1 MALEKEVFEK
11 VVNLKLAETSLF
23 LVDIEITKRNEV
35 NIFIDGDEGVN
46 LKDCISLTRHIEE
59 EIDREIEDYELT
71 VSSAGVGN
79 PLKLARQYKKNIG
92 RKLSI
97 LTVDDKQIEAELKA
111 ADDEE
116 IQVYYKVKEKVDNK
130 NKVVEYNEKYQ
141 YNQIKEAKVVISF
154 K

>member
-1 MALEKEVFEK
+1 MALEKENFEK
-11 VVNLKLAETSLF
+11 VVTLQLAETNLF

-35 NIFIDGDEGVN
+35 NVFIDGDEGVN

-97 LTVDDKQIEAELKA
+97 LTTEDKQIEAELKA

-116 IQVYYKVKEKVDNK
+116 IQVYYKVKEKIENK
-130 NKVVEYNEKYQ
+130 NKVVEYNEKYS